1 MLWRRAGLCNACG
14 TETGH
19 LRRHCQ
25 GVVGDLGIET
35 PSASGHTQ
43 LLRALQRVMRLETM
57 DAGEAKY
64 AATGAGD
71 AASSL
76 DERRPVLAEKYDT
89 ASEPEEKEVATAD
102 TSQENSTEDTQS
114 QLADMSTQAAA
125 RRDMPEHGMT
135 RGINASSAIKR
146 RLEKSASTAHE
157 SKVEGPPAKAT
168 PARRSGLR
176 ARSNLPVDRLALLVT
191 SSKLMPDHWMVPET
205 KSTDAQF
212 GLVTH
217 PAVLLVRLG
226 RTRLHWALQAA
237 AIACA
242 LLACVAAFVHKAGLN
257 KAHFTTW
264 HAWTGLAALL
274 LSLVEGIVGVAA
286 LTLRASTVGKQY
298 PWLKYRM
305 LRRVH
310 RAMGLSAH
318 GFATAAM
325 VLGLRSNYG
334 RQALAQALGT
344 ESLVLQLVVQALA
357 AAPFASVVQ
366 HLYRGR

>member
-1 MLWRRAGLCNACG
+1 MANR
-14 TETGH
+14 
-19 LRRHCQ
+19 
-25 GVVGDLGIET
+25 
-35 PSASGHTQ
+35 ASGSRSAT
-43 LLRALQRVMRLETM
+43 
-57 DAGEAKY
+57 
-64 AATGAGD
+64 AATLATTLLFSALVLYSVKPD
-71 AASSL
+71 TWRFLFPWHPTLA
-76 DERRPVLAEKYDT
+76 VLA
-89 ASEPEEKEVATAD
+89 
-102 TSQENSTEDTQS
+102 
-114 QLADMSTQAAA
+114 
-125 RRDMPEHGMT
+125 
-135 RGINASSAIKR
+135 
-146 RLEKSASTAHE
+146 
-157 SKVEGPPAKAT
+157 
-168 PARRSGLR
+168 
-176 ARSNLPVDRLALLVT
+176 
-191 SSKLMPDHWMVPET
+191 
-205 KSTDAQF
+205 F

>member
-1 MLWRRAGLCNACG
+1 MANR
-14 TETGH
+14 
-19 LRRHCQ
+19 
-25 GVVGDLGIET
+25 
-35 PSASGHTQ
+35 ASGSRSAT
-43 LLRALQRVMRLETM
+43 
-57 DAGEAKY
+57 
-64 AATGAGD
+64 AATLATTLLFS
-71 AASSL
+71 AL
-76 DERRPVLAEKYDT
+76 VLYSVKPDT
-89 ASEPEEKEVATAD
+89 WRFLFP
-102 TSQENSTEDTQS
+102 
-114 QLADMSTQAAA
+114 
-125 RRDMPEHGMT
+125 
-135 RGINASSAIKR
+135 
-146 RLEKSASTAHE
+146 
-157 SKVEGPPAKAT
+157 
-168 PARRSGLR
+168 
-176 ARSNLPVDRLALLVT
+176 
-191 SSKLMPDHWMVPET
+191 W
-205 KSTDAQF
+205 
-212 GLVTH
+212 H
-217 PAVLLVRLG
+217 PTLAVLGGNSAWSLIRLCCWCDLG

-274 LSLVEGIVGVAA
+274 LSLVEGLVGVAA

-298 PWLKYRM
+298 PWLKYHM